1 MRKRSKQSKAKLRKH
16 PTEKHSIKSLL
27 LLLGLVIFLLLIYFS
42 LPKLNLKASTQEPRR
57 IIIVSPSPKP
67 SPSPSPS
74 ARIEF
79 PRHFGKQVTIP
90 ILTYHYIGNNPN
102 PEDKLRYSLSVTPD
116 NFEAQMQYISQN
128 GYTTINLDTL
138 YSSLKGA
145 FPLPPKP
152 IILTFDDGYMD
163 FYYNAYPILK
173 KYNLSATSF
182 IPTGLMNQGY
192 YLNWDQIKEMDKSGL
207 IKFEAH
213 SVYHS
218 DLSSLPDDQLK
229 YELSESKEVLE
240 TNLGKPVNFI
250 AYPYGISDPQ
260 VWKATQDAGYLGSVG
275 TWYGN
280 IISEGVLFDMPR
292 IKIDGLYTFETFKSL
307 I

>member
-1 MRKRSKQSKAKLRKH
+1 MRKRSRH
-16 PTEKHSIKSLL
+16 PSEKHSLKTLL
-27 LLLGLVIFLLLIYFS
+27 LLLGLVIVLLLTYFS
-42 LPKLNLKASTQEPRR
+42 LPQFNLRASTNEPIKR
-57 IIIVSPSPKP
+57 IIITPSPKSSPTP
-67 SPSPSPS
+67 SPSIK
-74 ARIEF
+74 AEF
-79 PRHFGKQVTIP
+79 PSHYGKQVTVP

-116 NFEAQMQYISQN
+116 NFDSQMQYLSQN
-128 GYTTINLDTL
+128 GYTTITLDTL
-138 YSSLKGA
+138 YASLKGD

-163 FYYNAYPILK
+163 FYLNAYPILK

-182 IPTGLMNQGY
+182 IPAGLINQGY

-213 SVYHS
+213 TIYHS
-218 DLSSLPDDQLK
+218 DLTALDDNQIK
-229 YELSESKEVLE
+229 YELLESKKILE
-240 TNLGKPVNFI
+240 TNLGKPVNFM
-250 AYPYGISDPQ
+250 AYPYGVSDAR
-260 VWKATQDAGYLGSVG
+260 VWQKTKEAGYLGSVG

-280 IISEGVLFDMPR
+280 IVSEGVIYDMPR